1 MKHLNQTML
10 TSLCVAMLALTGCK
24 KIEDQPVVATTQVD
38 FNGVWKISAPITALK
53 TVDGKAP
60 PLTAEAQKLYDER
73 IAATAKGDRSWDN
86 TLKCKPPGEPRT
98 LIENSWPFQIGVSD
112 ERVVFMF
119 QWNRY
124 VRVVE
129 MGRELPEFDG
139 PFFYGRTSGK
149 WDGNVLVAT
158 AIGIREQVSLD
169 STGLPHSEDM
179 KLTETFRLLDANKL
193 EARIHIDDPV
203 MYTQAWDTVLTFDRQ
218 PEDAIVEDNCLD
230 RVNPANY
237 YKPVLEAAK
246 S

>member
-1 MKHLNQTML
+1 MKYLNQTL
-10 TSLCVAMLALTGCK
+10 LASLCVAVLALTGCK
-24 KIEDQPVVATTQVD
+24 KIEDTPVVATTKAD
-38 FNGVWKISAPITALK
+38 FNGVWKLSTPTTALK

-60 PLTAEAQKLYDER
+60 PLTADAQKVYDER
-73 IAATAKGDRSWDN
+73 LAATAKGDRSWDN

-124 VRVVE
+124 VRMVE
-129 MGRELPEFDG
+129 MGYELPEFDG
-139 PFFYGRTSGK
+139 PFFYGRSSGQ
-149 WDGNVLVAT
+149 WDGNTLVAT
-158 AIGIREQVSLD
+158 VIGVRDQVSLD

-179 KLTETFRLLDANKL
+179 KLTERFTLLGHDKL
-193 EARIHIDDPV
+193 EARIRIEDPA
-203 MYTQAWDTVLTFDRQ
+203 TFTEAWETVLTFDRQ

-230 RVNPANY
+230 RIKPANY
-237 YKPVLEAAK
+237 YKPELEAAN